1 VLNLVLVVTLT
12 TNTILMSIPHCVI
25 DRSVKQTIT
34 FDVIVANGQVNGLVS
49 SWSETCELQW
59 FYIEPIVFRREN
71 SFTFRVVVELK

>member
-1 VLNLVLVVTLT
+1 VLKLVFVVTLT
-12 TNTILMSIPHCVI
+12 ANIILMSIPHCVI

-49 SWSETCELQW
+49 SWSETYELQW
-59 FYIEPIVFRREN
+59 FYIEPMVFRREN